1 MQGVSEERL
10 QQLSDAVAAACFAV
24 YGTLSAKARPR
35 IRSNGQPEW
44 TVLAGVVLQA
54 ASDTEFD
61 LQIIS
66 LG

>member
-44 TVLAGVVLQA
+44 TVLAGVVLQRIVD
-54 ASDTEFD
+54 SISD
-61 LQIIS
+61 LQVIS